1 MYGLSEIR
9 YVTLN
14 DDAKPILLARV
25 RWPDVAE
32 AISVGCSVWQTD
44 PGLFDLPY
52 DPSGVEITLD
62 RAEEIAAQWG
72 AHLPDGPSPLEWRPS
87 LIRRMPANWSD
98 LTSAERRAWSVEV
111 GRTRRRNR
119 RRHTRR
125 LAPRKTRGRSGG
137 LRTVFGRTSRTSD
150 SRARSEG
157 AGVEL
162 LASVDALGPPV
173 PIETSVLAAAHV
185 PVIVPCAEEYEDPES
200 SPSVTPAHAS
210 EEAQYLCPNDP
221 RLTGLRLPVGAAR
234 VTSPP
239 GADPSPIRPRPG
251 IR

>member
-32 AISVGCSVWQTD
+32 AISFGCSDWQTD

-72 AHLPDGPSPLEWRPS
+72 VHLPDGPSVLERRPS

-98 LTSAERRAWSVEV
+98 LTSAERRAWSVAV
-111 GRTRRRNR
+111 GPMRRRNR
-119 RRHTRR
+119 RKRARS
-125 LAPRKTRGRSGG
+125 LAPKKTRGRS
-137 LRTVFGRTSRTSD
+137 LRAVFVRTSRTSD
-150 SRARSEG
+150 SRARTEE
-157 AGVEL
+157 ADVEL
-162 LASVDALGPPV
+162 LASIEALGPPV
-173 PIETSVLAAAHV
+173 PTETSVRAAARA
-185 PVIVPCAEEYEDPES
+185 PVIVPCAVEYDDPES
-200 SPSVTPAHAS
+200 PPSVAPAHAS
-210 EEAQYLCPNDP
+210 EEARYLHSNDP
-221 RLTGLRLPVGAAR
+221 RLTGLRLPVGGAR
-234 VTSPP
+234 VATRP